1 MQKTK
6 RKKNINVK
14 TLIKLFC
21 SSLTISAL
29 AFGGG
34 FVVLSQQNKTY
45 VQKLKW
51 VTEQE
56 MIDLSSLAQASPGAI
71 AVNVALLIGY
81 KMAGV
86 IGAVI
91 TVIASIIPPFL
102 IITALYYFFDAVNGY
117 VIVQRIIFGMQAGV
131 SGVLVSLAIDSI
143 KGATKNAGTFGAIV
157 LITAFVVSTVC
168 NMFLYLNCVP
178 YLIIL
183 SGILGVSVTC
193 CFNRKDKEKVK
204 K

>member
-1 MQKTK
+1 MQKSN

-14 TLIKLFC
+14 KLIKLFC
-21 SSLTISAL
+21 TSLTISAL

-34 FVVLSQQNKTY
+34 FVVLSLQNKTY

-81 KMAGV
+81 KMAGI
-86 IGAVI
+86 IGAI
-91 TVIASIIPPFL
+91 LTVIASIIPPFL
-102 IITALYYFFDAVNGY
+102 IITALYYFFDAVSEY
-117 VIVQRIIFGMQAGV
+117 VVMQKIIFGMQAGV
-131 SGVLVSLAIDSI
+131 SGVLISLAIDSI
-143 KGATKNAGTFGAIV
+143 KGATKGAGTFGTII
-157 LITAFVVSTVC
+157 LILSFLISTIC
-168 NMFLYLNCVP
+168 NMFLSLNCVP

-183 SGILGVSVTC
+183 SGIPHVETVMCLAPIARA
-193 CFNRKDKEKVK
+193 F
-204 K
+204 